1 MKLRQLEFVREIART
16 GSFSHAA
23 DICNATQPT
32 LSNAVSQLEAELG
45 AKIFRRNTRSVEQ
58 TPFGAYVLPYL
69 EAVLEAR
76 SEMEKACEAYLRPTH
91 KVLRI
96 GLSPLVD
103 MALLNEVLAP
113 YRRENPEVTI
123 YFKECLI
130 DDLGGRLASGSVDIA
145 VVPRDMIEPGWDHLR
160 FYADPLY
167 YIPSDNTDLPA
178 GGQIE
183 IGVLPET
190 PIILTG
196 GGCGLNRSLERL
208 FAQFGRNFTP
218 YPGAAIGYP
227 VIEQWA
233 GIGIGAGILPSAKL
247 SASRARA
254 LALTVNGREP
264 AAFEFHWVWTP
275 EPALPPH
282 ISALHSH
289 IVTRVPALVA
299 GRAGERGREPTRS

>member
-45 AKIFRRNTRSVEQ
+45 ARIFRRNTRSVET
-58 TPFGAYVLPYL
+58 TPFGAYILPYL
-69 EAVLEAR
+69 DAVLEAR
-76 SEMEKACEAYLRPTH
+76 GEMEKACEAYLRPEH

-113 YRRENPEVTI
+113 YRQDNPEVTI

-130 DDLGGRLASGSVDIA
+130 DDLGGRLANGSVDIA
-145 VVPRDMIEPGWDHLR
+145 VVPRDMVETGWDHLR

-167 YIPSDNTDLPA
+167 YIPSDNADVPT
-178 GGQIE
+178 GGRIE
-183 IGVLPET
+183 IGALPDT
-190 PIILTG
+190 PIIMTG
-196 GGCGLNRSLERL
+196 GGCGLNRSLECL
-208 FAQFGRNFTP
+208 FAQHGRNFTP

-247 SASRARA
+247 SMPRAHA
-254 LALTVNGREP
+254 LALTVNDREA
-264 AAFEFHWVWTP
+264 AAFEFHWVWKP
-275 EPALPPH
+275 ELATPPH
-282 ISALHSH
+282 VSDLHAH
-289 IVTRVPALVA
+289 IVARVPALVA
-299 GRAGERGREPTRS
+299 GRG